1 MLRVFEFM
9 RDLVAY
15 RETAWYDTDGTG
27 TCALSKSVICDIVDY
42 LAVV

>member
-15 RETAWYDTDGTG
+15 RDWYDTDGTG
-27 TCALSKSVICDIVDY
+27 TCALSKSVICDIIDY